1 MSCYVSSNDNRFYVA
16 SESAYGSVPS
26 IDGQHRVPALRLRAR
41 QTTDRVQRRDKT
53 GSRTFAGL
61 PPGVRNRTNFELSTY
76 LTSWSDKTREPAYGP
91 MFRSAMGGSGH
102 LFTGGTVA
110 STSGVNLTFSAA
122 HGMTAAG
129 NAITVGG
136 EMRFVVAIVN
146 TTTVQLNAPFTG
158 TLASGTPVGATM
170 NYAPETDLGS
180 VSIFDYW
187 SPSTLVHRI
196 VSGAAVDQMRVKVNA
211 DFHEFEFRGPGRDI
225 IDSTS
230 FESGQG
236 GLTDFPA
243 EPTLGGFDY
252 SIIPGHLGQVWLGT
266 PANRF
271 YTLTEA
277 ELVVDNN
284 IDVRDREFGLSGP
297 VCIAGGQR
305 SVRLNFSIFE
315 MDTEAT
321 KSLYQAARQRSPIT
335 AMFQLGQ
342 QQGQLF
348 GFYMNNVV
356 PEVPEFD
363 DSTARLQWKFTN
375 CQAQG
380 GINDELFVAFG

>member
-16 SESAYGSVPS
+16 SETAYGNVPS
-26 IDGQHRVPALRLRAR
+26 IDGQHRVPALRLRAK
-41 QTTDRVQRRDKT
+41 QTVDRVQRRDKT

-61 PPGVRNRTNFELSTY
+61 PPGTRNRTNFELSTY
-76 LTSWSDKTREPAYGP
+76 LTSWSDQSREPAYGP
-91 MFRSAMGGSGH
+91 MFRSAMGGTGQ

-110 STSGVNLTFSAA
+110 STSGFNLTFSAA
-122 HGMTAAG
+122 HGMTSAG
-129 NAITVGG
+129 KAVVVGG

-146 TTTVQLNAPFTG
+146 GTTVQLNAPFTG
-158 TLASGTPVGATM
+158 NVAGGTAVGATM

-196 VSGAAVDQMRVKVNA
+196 VSGAAVDQMRVKVNS
-211 DFHEFEFRGPGRDI
+211 DFHEFEFKGPARDI

-230 FESGQG
+230 FESGEG

-243 EPTLGGFDY
+243 EPALGGFDY

-284 IDVRDREFGLSGP
+284 IDVREREFGLSGP
-297 VCIAGGQR
+297 VCIA
-305 SVRLNFSIFE
+305 
-315 MDTEAT
+315 
-321 KSLYQAARQRSPIT
+321 
-335 AMFQLGQ
+335 
-342 QQGQLF
+342 
-348 GFYMNNVV
+348 
-356 PEVPEFD
+356 
-363 DSTARLQWKFTN
+363 
-375 CQAQG
+375 
-380 GINDELFVAFG
+380 

>member
-1 MSCYVSSNDNRFYVA
+1 
-16 SESAYGSVPS
+16 
-26 IDGQHRVPALRLRAR
+26 
-41 QTTDRVQRRDKT
+41 
-53 GSRTFAGL
+53 
-61 PPGVRNRTNFELSTY
+61 
-76 LTSWSDKTREPAYGP
+76 
-91 MFRSAMGGSGH
+91 
-102 LFTGGTVA
+102 
-110 STSGVNLTFSAA
+110 
-122 HGMTAAG
+122 
-129 NAITVGG
+129 
-136 EMRFVVAIVN
+136 
-146 TTTVQLNAPFTG
+146 
-158 TLASGTPVGATM
+158 M

-196 VSGAAVDQMRVKVNA
+196 VSGAAVDQMRVKVNS
-211 DFHEFEFRGPGRDI
+211 DFHEFEFKGPARDI

-230 FESGQG
+230 FESGEG

-243 EPTLGGFDY
+243 EPALGGFDY

-284 IDVRDREFGLSGP
+284 IDVREREFGLSGP

-305 SVRLNFSIFE
+305 SVRLNFTIFE